1 MSVNLAGAV
10 EKLEKDVV
18 LQEVRTRIDAGQDVL
33 QILEECR
40 NGMTIVGDKF
50 QAGDAFLAELV
61 LSGKIF
67 KEVMHMIMPHI
78 TQEASSEKKGKV
90 IMATLQGDI
99 HDLGKDIV
107 VTLLEARGFEVHNL
121 GVDVPTSD
129 LVAKVREVKP
139 DLVGFSSLLTTNIQV
154 MKQTVDLL
162 IDSNLRD
169 DLKVMIGGGITTEKA
184 RVFVG
189 ADFQT
194 LDANEGVNYCVS
206 VMEGNRHVE

>member
-18 LQEVRTRIDAGQDVL
+18 LQEVQRRIEAGDGVL

-40 NGMTIVGDKF
+40 NGMTIVGEKF
-50 QAGDAFLAELV
+50 QTGEAYLAELM
-61 LSGKIF
+61 LSGEIF
-67 KEVMHMIMPHI
+67 KGVMNILKPHMVD
-78 TQEASSEKKGKV
+78 EESNGKKGTV

-107 VTLLEARGFEVHNL
+107 ATLLKARGFEVHNL
-121 GVDVPTSD
+121 GVDVPIQV
-129 LVAKVREVKP
+129 LVDKVKEVKP
-139 DLVGFSSLLTTNIQV
+139 DFVGFSSLLTPNIQA
-154 MKQTVDLL
+154 MKQAVDML
-162 IDSNLRD
+162 IENDLRD

-184 RVFVG
+184 REFVG

-194 LDANEGVNYCVS
+194 LDANEGVTYCVS
-206 VMEGNRHVE
+206 GMEGE